1 MLYFLNI
8 TVSMIFLLVLLHD
21 LLSTILGDDDW
32 SKNVY
37 LFNENFWN
45 EKCVEDLKIVYDV
58 VLMAVKK
65 RKDEGSFDRCY
76 TERRHDFS
84 TPTIRI

>member
-1 MLYFLNI
+1 MQLYRRNKKYYYVKYFDENECEVR
-8 TVSMIFLLVLLHD
+8 VS
-21 LLSTILGDDDW
+21 TG
-32 SKNVY
+32 
-37 LFNENFWN
+37 
-45 EKCVEDLKIVYDV
+45 
-58 VLMAVKK
+58 KK